1 LKGSTGLRSPERKL
15 ATNDLK
21 LAGAALTGRQATTK
35 KSAAVASPLA
45 RLQSAAGYVNA
56 AGAIDVGTAVQVS
69 DRTVAAVPLAL
80 GQDLDIAGGAGPSK
94 SVPAVAVA
102 RQDAVSAVLKHAGGG
117 GGGSLQQ
124 QAADGLQPGSVD
136 ELSEVD
142 RLRALGAGDFGT
154 AASRVAAVAA
164 LDVGTGLQVTARTA
178 DLLPMMVGGDF
189 DIAGGGAELLQQPA
203 STASK

>member
-1 LKGSTGLRSPERKL
+1 MANNQQNLTALERVNRAQISGTQAL
-15 ATNDLK
+15 ATNDLM
-21 LAGAALTGRQATTK
+21 LAGAALTGQQATTK
-35 KSAAVASPLA
+35 RSAAVASPLA
-45 RLQSAAGYVNA
+45 RRQSAAGYVNA

-69 DRTVAAVPLAL
+69 GRTVAAVPLAR
-80 GQDLDIAGGAGPSK
+80 GQDLDIAGGAGPFK

-142 RLRALGAGDFGT
+142 RLRALYHAE
-154 AASRVAAVAA
+154 SEQHLPVAC
-164 LDVGTGLQVTARTA
+164 GCRHWRG
-178 DLLPMMVGGDF
+178 
-189 DIAGGGAELLQQPA
+189 
-203 STASK
+203 

>member
-124 QAADGLQPGSVD
+124 QLVD
-136 ELSEVD
+136 YNQAQLTSYQ
-142 RLRALGAGDFGT
+142 RL
-154 AASRVAAVAA
+154 
-164 LDVGTGLQVTARTA
+164 TGY
-178 DLLPMMVGGDF
+178 
-189 DIAGGGAELLQQPA
+189 ELLARVTLARLPA
-203 STASK
+203 VSLRLPRLTWARGCK